1 MAINALDVGNILKP
15 TRTLYFAIDV
25 KKYSMSK
32 KYIFCIVFL
41 TLLLDQVSKR
51 MVVENI
57 ETFANGLEVTKYF
70 NLVYV
75 ENRGVSF
82 GMFSEH
88 DKSFYFGILSM
99 LVSAYIIYLLA
110 KSKDLIESLG
120 LSLILGGAIGN
131 GVDRLYY
138 GYVVDFIDLHLNNL
152 HWPAFNFADTFITF
166 GAIVFVF
173 SIIANKKN

>member
-1 MAINALDVGNILKP
+1 
-15 TRTLYFAIDV
+15 
-25 KKYSMSK
+25 MSK
-32 KYIFCIVFL
+32 KYIFCIVIL
-41 TLLLDQVSKR
+41 ILLLDQVSKR
-51 MVVENI
+51 IVVENI
-57 ETFANGLEVTKYF
+57 EIFANNLEISKYF

-99 LVSAYIIYLLA
+99 LVSAYIIYLLV

-138 GYVVDFIDLHLNNL
+138 GYVVDFIDLHLSNF

-173 SIIANKKN
+173 SIISNKKN

>member
-1 MAINALDVGNILKP
+1 MKN
-15 TRTLYFAIDV
+15 LYCVIDV
-25 KKYSMSK
+25 KKCSMSK
-32 KYIFCIVFL
+32 KYIFCIVIFI
-41 TLLLDQVSKR
+41 LLLDQVSKR
-51 MVVENI
+51 IVVENI
-57 ETFANGLEVTKYF
+57 EIFANNLEISKYF

-82 GMFSEH
+82 GIFSEH

-99 LVSAYIIYLLA
+99 LVSAYVIYLLV
-110 KSKDLIESLG
+110 KSNDLIESLG

-173 SIIANKKN
+173 SIILNKKN

>member
-1 MAINALDVGNILKP
+1 MKN
-15 TRTLYFAIDV
+15 LYCVIDV
-25 KKYSMSK
+25 KKCSMSK
-32 KYIFCIVFL
+32 KYIFCIVIFI
-41 TLLLDQVSKR
+41 LLLDQVSKR
-51 MVVENI
+51 IVVENI
-57 ETFANGLEVTKYF
+57 EIFANNLEISKYF

-82 GMFSEH
+82 GIFSEH

-99 LVSAYIIYLLA
+99 LVSAYVIYLLV
-110 KSKDLIESLG
+110 KSNDLIESLG

-138 GYVVDFIDLHLNNL
+138 GYVVDFIDLHLNNF

-166 GAIVFVF
+166 GAMVFVF
-173 SIIANKKN
+173 SIILNKKN

>member
-1 MAINALDVGNILKP
+1 MKNH
-15 TRTLYFAIDV
+15 YFVIDV
-25 KKYSMSK
+25 KKYLMSK
-32 KYIFCIVFL
+32 KYIFCIVIF
-41 TLLLDQVSKR
+41 TLFLDQVSKR
-51 MVVENI
+51 IVIENI
-57 ETFANGLEVTKYF
+57 EILANSFEISKFL

-99 LVSAYIIYLLA
+99 LVSAYIIYLLV
-110 KSKDLIESLG
+110 KSNNLIESLG

-138 GYVVDFIDLHLNNL
+138 GYVIDFIDLHFKNL
-152 HWPAFNFADTFITF
+152 HWPAFNFADAFITV
-166 GAIVFVF
+166 GAIVFVVG
-173 SIIANKKN
+173 ITLDKKN

>member
-1 MAINALDVGNILKP
+1 
-15 TRTLYFAIDV
+15 
-25 KKYSMSK
+25 MSK
-32 KYIFCIVFL
+32 KYFFFIVFL
-41 TLLLDQVSKR
+41 TLLLDQASKK

-57 ETFANGLEVTKYF
+57 EIFANGLEISKYF

-99 LVSAYIIYLLA
+99 LVSAYIIYLLV
-110 KSKDLIESLG
+110 KSNNLIELVG

-152 HWPAFNFADTFITF
+152 HWPAFNFADTFITI

-173 SIIANKKN
+173 SIIYDKKN

>member
-1 MAINALDVGNILKP
+1 
-15 TRTLYFAIDV
+15 
-25 KKYSMSK
+25 MSK
-32 KYIFCIVFL
+32 KYIFCIVIFI
-41 TLLLDQVSKR
+41 LLLDQVSKR
-51 MVVENI
+51 IVVENI
-57 ETFANGLEVTKYF
+57 EIFANNLEISKYF

-82 GMFSEH
+82 GIFSEH

-99 LVSAYIIYLLA
+99 LVSAYIIYLLV
-110 KSKDLIESLG
+110 KSNDLIESLG

-166 GAIVFVF
+166 GAMVFVF
-173 SIIANKKN
+173 SIILNKKN

>member
-1 MAINALDVGNILKP
+1 MKN
-15 TRTLYFAIDV
+15 LYYAIDV

-32 KYIFCIVFL
+32 KYIFCIVIF
-41 TLLLDQVSKR
+41 TLFLDQVSKR
-51 MVVENI
+51 IVVENI
-57 ETFANGLEVTKYF
+57 EIFANNLEISKYF

-82 GMFSEH
+82 GMFSEY

-110 KSKDLIESLG
+110 KSNDLIESLG
-120 LSLILGGAIGN
+120 LSLILGGALGN

-173 SIIANKKN
+173 SIISNKKN

>member
-1 MAINALDVGNILKP
+1 MKN
-15 TRTLYFAIDV
+15 LYCVIDV
-25 KKYSMSK
+25 KKYLMSK
-32 KYIFCIVFL
+32 KYIFCIVFF
-41 TLLLDQVSKR
+41 TLFLDQVSKR
-51 MVVENI
+51 IVIENI
-57 ETFANGLEVTKYF
+57 EILANSLEISKFF

-99 LVSAYIIYLLA
+99 LVSAYVIYLLV

-120 LSLILGGAIGN
+120 FSLILGGAIGN

-152 HWPAFNFADTFITF
+152 HWPAFNFADAFITL
-166 GAIVFVF
+166 GALVFVF
-173 SIIANKKN
+173 SIILNKKN

>member
-1 MAINALDVGNILKP
+1 
-15 TRTLYFAIDV
+15 
-25 KKYSMSK
+25 MSK
-32 KYIFCIVFL
+32 KYIFCIVIFI
-41 TLLLDQVSKR
+41 LLLDQVSKR
-51 MVVENI
+51 IVVENI
-57 ETFANGLEVTKYF
+57 EIFANNLEISKYL

-99 LVSAYIIYLLA
+99 LVSAYIIYLLV
-110 KSKDLIESLG
+110 KSNDLIESLG

-138 GYVVDFIDLHLNNL
+138 GYVVDFIDLHLNNF

-166 GAIVFVF
+166 GAMVFVF
-173 SIIANKKN
+173 SIILNKKN

>member
-1 MAINALDVGNILKP
+1 MKP

-99 LVSAYIIYLLA
+99 LVSAYIIYLIV
-110 KSKDLIESLG
+110 KSNNLMEIIG
-120 LSLILGGAIGN
+120 LSIILGGALGN
-131 GVDRLYY
+131 GVDRLFQ

-152 HWPAFNFADTFITF
+152 HWPAFNFADTFITI
-166 GAIVFVF
+166 GAIVFVL
-173 SIIANKKN
+173 SIILDKKN

>member
-1 MAINALDVGNILKP
+1 MKN
-15 TRTLYFAIDV
+15 LYCVIDV
-25 KKYSMSK
+25 KKCSMSK
-32 KYIFCIVFL
+32 KYIFCIVIFI
-41 TLLLDQVSKR
+41 LLLDQVSKR
-51 MVVENI
+51 IVVENI
-57 ETFANGLEVTKYF
+57 EIFANNLEISKYF

-82 GMFSEH
+82 GIFSEH

-99 LVSAYIIYLLA
+99 LVSAYIIYLLV
-110 KSKDLIESLG
+110 KSNDLIESLG

-138 GYVVDFIDLHLNNL
+138 GYVVDFIDLHLNNF

-173 SIIANKKN
+173 SIILNKKN

>member
-1 MAINALDVGNILKP
+1 
-15 TRTLYFAIDV
+15 
-25 KKYSMSK
+25 MSK
-32 KYIFCIVFL
+32 KYIFYIVFL
-41 TLLLDQVSKR
+41 TLFLDQVSKR
-51 MVVENI
+51 IVIENL
-57 ETFANGLEVTKYF
+57 ETFANGLEISKYF

-99 LVSAYIIYLLA
+99 LVSAYIIYLLV
-110 KSKDLIESLG
+110 KSNNRIELFG

-152 HWPAFNFADTFITF
+152 HWPAFNFADTFITV
-166 GAIVFVF
+166 GAIIFVF
-173 SIIANKKN
+173 SIILDKKN

>member
-1 MAINALDVGNILKP
+1 
-15 TRTLYFAIDV
+15 
-25 KKYSMSK
+25 MSK
-32 KYIFCIVFL
+32 KYIFSIVFV
-41 TLLLDQVSKR
+41 TFFLDQVSKR
-51 MVVENI
+51 MVLENI
-57 ETFANGLEVTKYF
+57 ETFSNGLEISKYF

-99 LVSAYIIYLLA
+99 LVSAYIVYLIV
-110 KSKDLIESLG
+110 KSNYVIELIG

-152 HWPAFNFADTFITF
+152 HWPAFNFADAFITI
-166 GAIVFVF
+166 GAITFF
-173 SIIANKKN
+173 WSLIIDKKNW

>member
-1 MAINALDVGNILKP
+1 
-15 TRTLYFAIDV
+15 
-25 KKYSMSK
+25 MSK
-32 KYIFCIVFL
+32 KYIFCIVIFI
-41 TLLLDQVSKR
+41 LLLDQVSKR
-51 MVVENI
+51 IVVENI
-57 ETFANGLEVTKYF
+57 EIFANNLEISKYF

-82 GMFSEH
+82 GIFSEH

-99 LVSAYIIYLLA
+99 LVSAYVIYLLV
-110 KSKDLIESLG
+110 KSNDLIESLG

-138 GYVVDFIDLHLNNL
+138 GYVVDFIDLHLNNF

-166 GAIVFVF
+166 GAMVFVF
-173 SIIANKKN
+173 SIILNKKN

>member
-1 MAINALDVGNILKP
+1 
-15 TRTLYFAIDV
+15 
-25 KKYSMSK
+25 MSK
-32 KYIFCIVFL
+32 KYIFCIVIF
-41 TLLLDQVSKR
+41 TLFLDQVSKR
-51 MVVENI
+51 IVVENI
-57 ETFANGLEVTKYF
+57 EIFANNLEISKYF

-75 ENRGVSF
+75 ENKGVSF

-99 LVSAYIIYLLA
+99 LVSVYIIYLLA

>member
-1 MAINALDVGNILKP
+1 MKN
-15 TRTLYFAIDV
+15 LYYAIDV

-32 KYIFCIVFL
+32 KYIFCIVIF
-41 TLLLDQVSKR
+41 TLFLDQVSKR
-51 MVVENI
+51 IVVENI
-57 ETFANGLEVTKYF
+57 EIFANNLEISKYF

-110 KSKDLIESLG
+110 KSNDLIESLG
-120 LSLILGGAIGN
+120 LSLILGGALGN

-173 SIIANKKN
+173 SIISNKKN

>member
-1 MAINALDVGNILKP
+1 MKP

-99 LVSAYIIYLLA
+99 LVSAYIIYLIV
-110 KSKDLIESLG
+110 KSNYIMEIIG
-120 LSLILGGAIGN
+120 LSIILGGALGN
-131 GVDRLYY
+131 GVDRLYQ

-152 HWPAFNFADTFITF
+152 HWPAFNFADTFITI
-166 GAIVFVF
+166 GAIVFVL
-173 SIIANKKN
+173 SIILDKKN

>member
-1 MAINALDVGNILKP
+1 
-15 TRTLYFAIDV
+15 
-25 KKYSMSK
+25 MSK
-32 KYIFCIVFL
+32 KYIFCIVIF
-41 TLLLDQVSKR
+41 TLFLDQVSKR
-51 MVVENI
+51 IVVENI
-57 ETFANGLEVTKYF
+57 DIFANNLEISKYF

-99 LVSAYIIYLLA
+99 LVSAYIIYLLV
-110 KSKDLIESLG
+110 KSNDLIESLG
-120 LSLILGGAIGN
+120 LSLILGGAVGN

-138 GYVVDFIDLHLNNL
+138 GYVVDFIDLHLNNF

-173 SIIANKKN
+173 SIISNKKN

>member
-1 MAINALDVGNILKP
+1 
-15 TRTLYFAIDV
+15 
-25 KKYSMSK
+25 MSK
-32 KYIFCIVFL
+32 KYIFCIVIL
-41 TLLLDQVSKR
+41 ILLLDQVSKR
-51 MVVENI
+51 IVVENI
-57 ETFANGLEVTKYF
+57 EIFANNLEISKYF

-99 LVSAYIIYLLA
+99 LVSTYIIYLLV
-110 KSKDLIESLG
+110 KSNDLTESLG

-138 GYVVDFIDLHLNNL
+138 GYVVDFIDLHLNDL
-152 HWPAFNFADTFITF
+152 HWPAFNFADTFITV

-173 SIIANKKN
+173 SIISNKKN

>member
-1 MAINALDVGNILKP
+1 
-15 TRTLYFAIDV
+15 
-25 KKYSMSK
+25 MSK
-32 KYIFCIVFL
+32 KYIFCIVIFI
-41 TLLLDQVSKR
+41 LLLDQVSKR
-51 MVVENI
+51 IVVENI
-57 ETFANGLEVTKYF
+57 EIFANNLEISKYF

-99 LVSAYIIYLLA
+99 LVSAYIIYLLV
-110 KSKDLIESLG
+110 KSNDLIESLG

-166 GAIVFVF
+166 GAMVFVF
-173 SIIANKKN
+173 SIILNKKN

>member
-1 MAINALDVGNILKP
+1 
-15 TRTLYFAIDV
+15 
-25 KKYSMSK
+25 MSK
-32 KYIFCIVFL
+32 KYIFCIVIF
-41 TLLLDQVSKR
+41 TLFLDQISKR
-51 MVVENI
+51 IVVENI
-57 ETFANGLEVTKYF
+57 EIFANNLEISKYF

-99 LVSAYIIYLLA
+99 LVSAYIIYLLI

-138 GYVVDFIDLHLNNL
+138 GYVIDFIDFHLNNI
-152 HWPAFNFADTFITF
+152 HWPAFNFADSFITI
-166 GAIVFVF
+166 GAVVFISSLF
-173 SIIANKKN
+173 SNKVE

>member
-1 MAINALDVGNILKP
+1 MN
-15 TRTLYFAIDV
+15 
-25 KKYSMSK
+25 K
-32 KYIFCIVFL
+32 KYIFCIVIF

-51 MVVENI
+51 IVVENI
-57 ETFANGLEVTKYF
+57 DIFTNGLEISKYF

-110 KSKDLIESLG
+110 KSNEQIESLG

-138 GYVVDFIDLHLNNL
+138 GYVVDFIDLHLSNL
-152 HWPAFNFADTFITF
+152 HWPAFNFADTFITI
-166 GAIVFVF
+166 GAIIFVF
-173 SIIANKKN
+173 SIFLDKKN

>member
-1 MAINALDVGNILKP
+1 MKN
-15 TRTLYFAIDV
+15 LYCVIDV
-25 KKYSMSK
+25 KKCSMSK
-32 KYIFCIVFL
+32 KYIFCIVIFI
-41 TLLLDQVSKR
+41 LLLDQVSKR
-51 MVVENI
+51 IVVENI
-57 ETFANGLEVTKYF
+57 EIFANNLEISKYF

-99 LVSAYIIYLLA
+99 LVSAYIIYLLV
-110 KSKDLIESLG
+110 KSNDLIESLG

-173 SIIANKKN
+173 SIILNKKN

>member
-1 MAINALDVGNILKP
+1 
-15 TRTLYFAIDV
+15 
-25 KKYSMSK
+25 MSK
-32 KYIFCIVFL
+32 KYIFCIVIFI
-41 TLLLDQVSKR
+41 LLLDQVSKR
-51 MVVENI
+51 IVVENI
-57 ETFANGLEVTKYF
+57 EIFANNLEISKYF

-82 GMFSEH
+82 GIFSEH

-99 LVSAYIIYLLA
+99 LVSAYIIYLLV
-110 KSKDLIESLG
+110 KSNDLIESLG

-138 GYVVDFIDLHLNNL
+138 GYVVDFIDLHLNNF

-166 GAIVFVF
+166 GAMVFVF
-173 SIIANKKN
+173 SIILNKKN

>member
-1 MAINALDVGNILKP
+1 MKN
-15 TRTLYFAIDV
+15 LYYVIDV

-32 KYIFCIVFL
+32 KYIFCIVIF
-41 TLLLDQVSKR
+41 TLFLDQVSKR
-51 MVVENI
+51 IVVENI
-57 ETFANGLEVTKYF
+57 EIFANNLEISKYF

-99 LVSAYIIYLLA
+99 LVSAYIIYLLT
-110 KSKDLIESLG
+110 KSNDLFESLG
-120 LSLILGGAIGN
+120 LSLILGGAVGN

-138 GYVVDFIDLHLNNL
+138 GYVVDFIDLHFNNL

-173 SIIANKKN
+173 SIISNKKN

>member
-1 MAINALDVGNILKP
+1 MKN
-15 TRTLYFAIDV
+15 LYCVIDV
-25 KKYSMSK
+25 KKYLMSK
-32 KYIFCIVFL
+32 KYIFYIVIF

-51 MVVENI
+51 IVVENI
-57 ETFANGLEVTKYF
+57 EIFANNLEISKYF

-99 LVSAYIIYLLA
+99 LVSAYIIYLLT
-110 KSKDLIESLG
+110 KSNDLIESLG
-120 LSLILGGAIGN
+120 LSLILGGAVGN

-138 GYVVDFIDLHLNNL
+138 GYVVDFIDLHLNDL
-152 HWPAFNFADTFITF
+152 HWPAFNFADTFITV

-173 SIIANKKN
+173 SIISNKKN

>member
-1 MAINALDVGNILKP
+1 MKN
-15 TRTLYFAIDV
+15 LYYVIDV

-32 KYIFCIVFL
+32 KYIFCIVIF
-41 TLLLDQVSKR
+41 TLFLDQVSKR
-51 MVVENI
+51 IVVENI
-57 ETFANGLEVTKYF
+57 EIFANNLEISKYF

-99 LVSAYIIYLLA
+99 LVSAYIIYLLT
-110 KSKDLIESLG
+110 KSNDLFESLG
-120 LSLILGGAIGN
+120 LSLILGGAVGN

-173 SIIANKKN
+173 SIISNKKN

>member
-1 MAINALDVGNILKP
+1 MKN
-15 TRTLYFAIDV
+15 LYCVIDV
-25 KKYSMSK
+25 KKCSMSK
-32 KYIFCIVFL
+32 KYIFCIVIFI
-41 TLLLDQVSKR
+41 LLLDQVSKR
-51 MVVENI
+51 IVVENI
-57 ETFANGLEVTKYF
+57 EIFANNLEISKYF

-82 GMFSEH
+82 GIFSEH

-99 LVSAYIIYLLA
+99 LVSAYIIYLLV
-110 KSKDLIESLG
+110 KSNDLIESLG

-173 SIIANKKN
+173 SIILNKKN

>member
-1 MAINALDVGNILKP
+1 
-15 TRTLYFAIDV
+15 
-25 KKYSMSK
+25 MSK
-32 KYIFCIVFL
+32 KYIFCIVIFI
-41 TLLLDQVSKR
+41 LLLDQVSKR
-51 MVVENI
+51 IVVENI
-57 ETFANGLEVTKYF
+57 EIFANNLEISKYF

-99 LVSAYIIYLLA
+99 LVSAYIIYLLV
-110 KSKDLIESLG
+110 KSIDLIESIG

-138 GYVVDFIDLHLNNL
+138 GYVVDFIDLHLNNF
-152 HWPAFNFADTFITF
+152 HWPAFNFADTFITL
-166 GAIVFVF
+166 GAIIFVF
-173 SIIANKKN
+173 SIISNKKN

>member
-1 MAINALDVGNILKP
+1 
-15 TRTLYFAIDV
+15 
-25 KKYSMSK
+25 MSK
-32 KYIFCIVFL
+32 KYIFCIVIF
-41 TLLLDQVSKR
+41 TLFLDQVSKR
-51 MVVENI
+51 IVVENI
-57 ETFANGLEVTKYF
+57 EIFANNLEISKYF

-99 LVSAYIIYLLA
+99 LVSTYIIYLLA
-110 KSKDLIESLG
+110 KSKDLIESFG
-120 LSLILGGAIGN
+120 LSLILGGAVGN

-173 SIIANKKN
+173 SMISNKKN